1 MKMSEEQLTNAIK
14 KLTNVIKPN
23 GVLGVT
29 FRLKPLGIRDD
40 EYYMNI
46 TYIVPDDS
54 EYLRSH
60 NKFTAMRNS
69 NDKGLIRI
77 RWNNEIKT
85 AIKNYFNTDVIIN
98 SSGISS
104 ESYYNRQKEI

>member
-23 GVLGVT
+23 GVLGIT
-29 FRLKPLGIRDD
+29 FRLEPLGIRND

-54 EYLRSH
+54 PLLKMGKSPRSF
-60 NKFTAMRNS
+60 NDIRMEWNYGIKNS
-69 NDKGLIRI
+69 
-77 RWNNEIKT
+77 
-85 AIKNYFNTDVIIN
+85 IKNYFNTDVIIN
-98 SSGISS
+98 SSSISS
-104 ESYYNRQKEI
+104 ESYYNRQKEN

>member
-1 MKMSEEQLTNAIK
+1 MSEEQLTNAIK

-23 GVLGVT
+23 GVLGIT
-29 FRLKPLGIRDD
+29 FRLEPLGIRND

-54 EYLRSH
+54 PLLKMGKSPRS
-60 NKFTAMRNS
+60 F
-69 NDKGLIRI
+69 NDIRI
-77 RWNNEIKT
+77 KWNYEIKNS
-85 AIKNYFNTDVIIN
+85 IKNYFNTDVIIN

-104 ESYYNRQKEI
+104 ESYYNRQNEN

>member
-1 MKMSEEQLTNAIK
+1 MKKSEEQLTKLIK
-14 KLTNVIKPN
+14 KMTNLIKPN
-23 GVLGVT
+23 GVLGIT
-29 FRLKPLGIRDD
+29 FRLEPLGIRND

-60 NKFTAMRNS
+60 NMRNS
-69 NDKGLIRI
+69 DDIRI
-77 RWNNEIKT
+77 KWNYEIKNS
-85 AIKNYFNTDVIIN
+85 IKNYFNTDVIIN

-104 ESYYNRQKEI
+104 ESYHNRQKEN

>member
-23 GVLGVT
+23 GVLGIT
-29 FRLKPLGIRDD
+29 FRLEPLGIRND

-54 EYLRSH
+54 ELTSLRLDS
-60 NKFTAMRNS
+60 
-69 NDKGLIRI
+69 DDIRI
-77 RWNNEIKT
+77 RWNYEIKT

-104 ESYYNRQKEI
+104 ESYYNKQRKN

>member
-1 MKMSEEQLTNAIK
+1 MSEEKLTKLIK
-14 KLTNVIKPN
+14 KMTNVIKPN
-23 GVLGVT
+23 GVLGIT
-29 FRLKPLGIRDD
+29 FRLEPLGIRDD

-54 EYLRSH
+54 EYLRPH

-69 NDKGLIRI
+69 EGLIRI
-77 RWNNEIKT
+77 RWNNEITT

-98 SSGISS
+98 SSNISS

>member
-1 MKMSEEQLTNAIK
+1 MSEEQLTKLIK
-14 KLTNVIKPN
+14 KMTNLIKPN
-23 GVLGVT
+23 GVLGIT
-29 FRLKPLGIRDD
+29 FRLEPLGIRND

-60 NKFTAMRNS
+60 NMRNS
-69 NDKGLIRI
+69 GDIRI
-77 RWNNEIKT
+77 KWNYEIKNS
-85 AIKNYFNTDVIIN
+85 IKNYFNTDVIIN

-104 ESYYNRQKEI
+104 ESYHNRQKEN

>member
-1 MKMSEEQLTNAIK
+1 MSEEQLTNAIK

-23 GVLGVT
+23 GVLGIT
-29 FRLKPLGIRDD
+29 FRLEPLGIRND

-54 EYLRSH
+54 ELTSLRLDS
-60 NKFTAMRNS
+60 
-69 NDKGLIRI
+69 DDIRI
-77 RWNNEIKT
+77 RWNYEIKT

-104 ESYYNRQKEI
+104 ESYYNKQRKN

>member
-23 GVLGVT
+23 GVLGIT
-29 FRLKPLGIRDD
+29 FRLEPLGIRND

-54 EYLRSH
+54 PLLKMGKSPRS
-60 NKFTAMRNS
+60 F
-69 NDKGLIRI
+69 NDIRMG
-77 RWNNEIKT
+77 WNYEIKNS
-85 AIKNYFNTDVIIN
+85 IKNYFNTDVIIN

-104 ESYYNRQKEI
+104 ESYHNRQKEN

>member
-23 GVLGVT
+23 GVLGIT
-29 FRLKPLGIRDD
+29 FRLEPLGIRND

-54 EYLRSH
+54 PLLKMGKSPRS
-60 NKFTAMRNS
+60 F
-69 NDKGLIRI
+69 NDIRI
-77 RWNNEIKT
+77 KWNYEIKNS
-85 AIKNYFNTDVIIN
+85 IKNYFNTDVIIN

-104 ESYYNRQKEI
+104 ESYHNRQKEN

>member
-23 GVLGVT
+23 GVLGIT
-29 FRLKPLGIRDD
+29 FRLEPLGIRND

-54 EYLRSH
+54 PLLKMGKSPRS
-60 NKFTAMRNS
+60 F
-69 NDKGLIRI
+69 NDIRMG
-77 RWNNEIKT
+77 WNNEIKT

-104 ESYYNRQKEI
+104 ESYYNRQNEN

>member
-23 GVLGVT
+23 GVLGIT
-29 FRLKPLGIRDD
+29 FRLGTFND
-40 EYYMNI
+40 EYYMTI

-54 EYLRSH
+54 KLKSLRLDS
-60 NKFTAMRNS
+60 
-69 NDKGLIRI
+69 DDIRI
-77 RWNNEIKT
+77 RWNYEIKT

-104 ESYYNRQKEI
+104 ESYYNRQKEN

>member
-1 MKMSEEQLTNAIK
+1 MSEEKLTKLIK
-14 KLTNVIKPN
+14 KMTDVIKPN
-23 GVLGVT
+23 GVLGIT
-29 FRLKPLGIRDD
+29 FRLEPLGIRDD

-60 NKFTAMRNS
+60 NMRNS
-69 NDKGLIRI
+69 DDIRI
-77 RWNNEIKT
+77 KWNYEIKNS
-85 AIKNYFNTDVIIN
+85 IKNYFNTDVIIN

-104 ESYYNRQKEI
+104 ESYYNRQKEN

>member
-1 MKMSEEQLTNAIK
+1 MSEEQLTNAIK

-23 GVLGVT
+23 GVLGIT
-29 FRLKPLGIRDD
+29 FRLEPLGIRND

-54 EYLRSH
+54 PLLKMGKSPRS
-60 NKFTAMRNS
+60 F
-69 NDKGLIRI
+69 NDIRMG
-77 RWNNEIKT
+77 WNNEIKT

-104 ESYYNRQKEI
+104 ESYHNRQKEN

>member
-1 MKMSEEQLTNAIK
+1 MSKEQLTNAIK

-29 FRLKPLGIRDD
+29 FRLQPLGIRDD

-54 EYLRSH
+54 
-60 NKFTAMRNS
+60 KFLTLNPFS
-69 NDKGLIRI
+69 VDKDSRYY
-77 RWNNEIKT
+77 WNHQIKKT
-85 AIKNYFNTDVIIN
+85 IKNYIGVDVIIN
-98 SSGISS
+98 SSSISS
-104 ESYYNRQKEI
+104 ESYYNRQKEN